1 MKWGKYANILAKIQ
15 VNTIAVHPENV
26 FALAAVYSREK
37 FVKIN
42 LKTYFYGD
50 AVFSAMQTLA
60 MYRPKM
66 STVYE
71 VT

>member
-1 MKWGKYANILAKIQ
+1 MILGKIQ
-15 VNTIAVHPENV
+15 VNTISAHPENV
-26 FALAAVYSREK
+26 FALAVIHSREK

-60 MYRPKM
+60 MYLLKM